1 MLLFQDAAADAMTVD
16 SKEEDKI
23 FQKLATFVLGCFTIA
38 HSTAAVERTFSIVN
52 CVKSKVRNRMIIS
65 TLEAILRLKLQPYFN
80 YFKQFNISYLK
91 IISSIKQWAVLQ
103 DNLSIFFFI
112 RVRTYL
118 SNRGKCC
125 KTLEPSVAMLGLFTS
140 QINSSTKP
148 ALTQAGVY
156 NFLQKSSNSKFLPP
170 FLKM

>member
-91 IISSIKQWAVLQ
+91 IISSIKQ
-103 DNLSIFFFI
+103 
-112 RVRTYL
+112 
-118 SNRGKCC
+118 
-125 KTLEPSVAMLGLFTS
+125 
-140 QINSSTKP
+140 
-148 ALTQAGVY
+148 
-156 NFLQKSSNSKFLPP
+156 
-170 FLKM
+170 